1 MAKNTRPLSGAAQR
15 KFFRDLLRS
24 DAGVAADAVDR
35 LTELCSAEIA
45 SIRVRL
51 PLVVRKAAKPAVAT
65 AIAAVKTEVAV
76 KPVADAKPASGGFD
90 PHGFSLIVTFRKG
103 GKDALIAKLDEVGEI
118 EKLRE
123 IAKAQHV
130 SLDAG
135 LTDRAEILAALVEGT
150 ERRIAH
156 RQAAAS

>member
-1 MAKNTRPLSGAAQR
+1 M
-15 KFFRDLLRS
+15 LRS
-24 DAGVAADAVDR
+24 DAGVTADAVDR
-35 LTELCSAEIA
+35 LTEACSTEIA

-51 PLVVRKAAKPAVAT
+51 PLVVRKAVKPAVAA
-65 AIAAVKTEVAV
+65 AIAAV
-76 KPVADAKPASGGFD
+76 KPVADAPAVAAGAFD

-103 GKDALIAKLDEVGEI
+103 GKDALVAKLNDVNEI

-130 SLDAG
+130 SLDAA
-135 LTDRAEILAALVEGT
+135 LTDRAEIVAALIEGT

>member
-1 MAKNTRPLSGAAQR
+1 MAKNTRPLSGASQR
-15 KFFRDLLRS
+15 KYFRDLFRS
-24 DAGVAADAVDR
+24 DAGVAPDAAER
-35 LTELCSAEIA
+35 LSEICATEIA
-45 SIRVRL
+45 QIRVRL
-51 PLVVRKAAKPAVAT
+51 PQAVRKPAKPAVA
-65 AIAAVKTEVAV
+65 AAVQTVKVAAAV
-76 KPVADAKPASGGFD
+76 SDAPQPAAGGFD

-103 GKDALIAKLDEVGEI
+103 GKDALIAKLDEVGDVER
-118 EKLRE
+118 LRE

-135 LTDRAEILAALVEGT
+135 LTDRADILVAMVEGT

>member
-15 KFFRDLLRS
+15 KYFRDLLRS

-35 LTELCSAEIA
+35 LTEICSTEIA

-51 PLVVRKAAKPAVAT
+51 PLAVRKPAKANVAAAVA
-65 AIAAVKTEVAV
+65 AV
-76 KPVADAKPASGGFD
+76 KPVAEAAVPASGAFD

-103 GKDALIAKLDEVGEI
+103 GKDALIAKLDEVGDV

-135 LTDRAEILAALVEGT
+135 LTDRGEILAALVEGT

>member
-15 KFFRDLLRS
+15 KFFRDMLRS
-24 DAGVAADAVDR
+24 DAGVAPEAVDR
-35 LTELCSAEIA
+35 LIELCSAEIA

-51 PLVVRKAAKPAVAT
+51 PLVVRRAAKPAVAA
-65 AIAAVKTEVAV
+65 AIAAVKPAAV
-76 KPVADAKPASGGFD
+76 TAAAPAGGGFD

-135 LTDRAEILAALVEGT
+135 LTDRSDILAALVEGT

>member
-15 KFFRDLLRS
+15 KFFRDMLRS
-24 DAGVAADAVDR
+24 DAGVAPDAVDR
-35 LTELCSAEIA
+35 LIELCSAEVA

-51 PLVVRKAAKPAVAT
+51 PLVVRRAAKPSVAA
-65 AIAAVKTEVAV
+65 AIAAVK
-76 KPVADAKPASGGFD
+76 PVAAAAAAPAGGFD

-130 SLDAG
+130 SLDVG
-135 LTDRAEILAALVEGT
+135 LTDRSDILAALVEGT

>member
-24 DAGVAADAVDR
+24 DAGVSADAADR
-35 LTELCSAEIA
+35 LTEACSTEIA

-51 PLVVRKAAKPAVAT
+51 PLVVRKAVKPAVAA
-65 AIAAVKTEVAV
+65 AIAAVVA
-76 KPVADAKPASGGFD
+76 PVAAETAAQANGGFD

-103 GKDALIAKLDEVGEI
+103 GKDALIAKLDEIGDI
-118 EKLRE
+118 AKLRE

-135 LTDRAEILAALVEGT
+135 LTDRADILAALVEGT

>member
-15 KFFRDLLRS
+15 KFFRDMLRS
-24 DAGVAADAVDR
+24 EAGVAPDAVDR
-35 LTELCSAEIA
+35 LIELCSAEIA

-51 PLVVRKAAKPAVAT
+51 PLVVRRAAKPAMAA
-65 AIAAVKTEVAV
+65 AIAAVK
-76 KPVADAKPASGGFD
+76 PVAAVAPVAGSGFD

-135 LTDRAEILAALVEGT
+135 LTDRSDILAALVEGT

>member
-1 MAKNTRPLSGAAQR
+1 MAKNTRPLSGASQR
-15 KFFRDLLRS
+15 KYFRDLLRS
-24 DAGVAADAVDR
+24 DAGVSAEAVDR
-35 LTELCSAEIA
+35 IIEICATEIA
-45 SIRVRL
+45 QIRVRL
-51 PLVVRKAAKPAVAT
+51 PLAVRKPAKPGVAAAVVAAAAKPAVGVPA
-65 AIAAVKTEVAV
+65 
-76 KPVADAKPASGGFD
+76 ASGAAFD

-103 GKDALIAKLDEVGEI
+103 GKDALIAKLDEVGDI

-135 LTDRAEILAALVEGT
+135 LSDRAEILTALVEGT

>member
-15 KFFRDLLRS
+15 KYFRDLLRS

-35 LTELCSAEIA
+35 LTEICSTEIA

-51 PLVVRKAAKPAVAT
+51 PLAVRKPAKAGVATAVAAAKP
-65 AIAAVKTEVAV
+65 VAV
-76 KPVADAKPASGGFD
+76 EAAPAASGAFD

-103 GKDALIAKLDEVGEI
+103 GKDALIAKLDEVGDV

-135 LTDRAEILAALVEGT
+135 LTDRGEILAALVEGT